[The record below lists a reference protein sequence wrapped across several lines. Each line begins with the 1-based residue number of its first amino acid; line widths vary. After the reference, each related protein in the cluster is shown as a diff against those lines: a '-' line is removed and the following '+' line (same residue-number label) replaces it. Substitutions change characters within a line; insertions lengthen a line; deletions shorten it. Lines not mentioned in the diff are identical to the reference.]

1 MKKILFFL
9 GLSFCLNS
17 FAQVPSY
24 VPINGLI
31 GWWPLSGNTDDE
43 SGNSNHGSNTGAT
56 LTTDRFGHNDSA
68 YNFDGTQYIQAP
80 SLNLPSFTLNVW
92 VKIDTTGFGTNR
104 AIISKHF
111 SGSINNSSYIFMSNY
126 NPSSAPR
133 LYYTNTSSAPYWTD
147 GPTSLD
153 DDWHMLT
160 GTLDVANLKLYIDGV
175 LVNNGIG
182 GVSSSNSIPLLFG
195 AYHSNSGVI
204 TPSFKGKIDDIG
216 VWNRSLTQ
224 CEISVLYNSQTL
236 NGTDTQSACDSYTWV
251 DGNTYTTSNNSATY
265 TTSNATGCDSTITL
279 DLTITNSTSSTDTQ
293 SACDSYTWVDG
304 NTYTTSNNSATHTIS
319 NAAGCDSTIT
329 LNLTINP
336 TPDNSITQNGASL
349 TATQTGAT
357 YQWIDCDN
365 FNAPITGEVNQVFF
379 PLSTG
384 NYAVEVTIGDCSSIS
399 ECRLVDFTGLGALAN
414 MPKQLIKIVDL
425 LGRETTFKSNKV
437 LVYIYSD
444 GTVEKNIIFE

>member
-1 MKKILFFL
+1 MKNILRLIGF
-9 GLSFCLNS
+9 SICLNS

-24 VPINGLI
+24 VPTNGLI
-31 GWWPLSGNTDDE
+31 GWWPLSGNTNDE

-56 LTTDRFGHNDSA
+56 LTTDRFGHIDSA

-104 AIISKHF
+104 AIISKHY
-111 SGSINNSSYIFMSNY
+111 SGSLNNSSYLFMSNY

-133 LYYTNTSSAPYWTD
+133 IYYTNTSSTPYWTD
-147 GPTSLD
+147 GPASLD

-160 GTLDVANLKLYIDGV
+160 GTLDAANLKLYVDGV
-175 LVNNGIG
+175 LVNNGTG

-195 AYHSNSGVI
+195 AYHSNSGII

-224 CEISVLYNSQTL
+224 CEISALYYSLPQ
-236 NGTDTQSACDSYTWV
+236 NGTDVQSACDSYTWV

-265 TTSNATGCDSTITL
+265 TTSNA
-279 DLTITNSTSSTDTQ
+279 
-293 SACDSYTWVDG
+293 
-304 NTYTTSNNSATHTIS
+304 
-319 NAAGCDSTIT
+319 AGCDSTVT

-349 TATQTGAT
+349 TATQIGAT
-357 YQWIDCDN
+357 YQWIDCAN
-365 FNAPITGEVNQVFF
+365 FNAPITGEVNQTFF
-379 PLSTG
+379 PSSTG
-384 NYAVEVTIGDCSSIS
+384 NYAVEVTLGDCSSTS
-399 ECRLVDFTGLGALAN
+399 ECRLVDFTGIGALPN
-414 MPKQLIKIVDL
+414 IPKQLIKIVDL

-444 GTVEKNIIFE
+444 GSVEKNIIFE